1 MTAKMRSQTPLLA
14 VAMEPPLQDSTVKVP
29 HLASMVSSPSTA
41 LPKVINLN
49 TVSSHSTELLKAD
62 EEDRRRA
69 SMEPHLN
76 KVVTLA
82 VPRSKDTLL
91 RADVDTLRAHRLLA
105 VIR

>member
-14 VAMEPPLQDSTVKVP
+14 VAMEPPIQDSTAKVL

-69 SMEPHLN
+69 STEPRPN
-76 KVVTLA
+76 KVVILA

-91 RADVDTLRAHRLLA
+91 RADVDTLRARHLLA